1 MFSTCGQLLPERV
14 ATPWTRPLTFCDLS
28 KVSADPWPLGISWP
42 GPGRPPR
49 LSQITVPLWLRSGEK
64 KKGRVIDTYIYISHF
79 NICVIVASMRRFPR
93 SCRFFSFFSFCVWR
107 SSVAR
112 DFVGILFDNECKTIW
127 LFHMAFSSSD
137 RWGTAWLLAK
147 TCTYVPACVRKAN
160 RILNFSNEAKTVILV
175 LSRWAGRK
183 FHSLCVQNL

>member
-1 MFSTCGQLLPERV
+1 MDSCYQSVWQRRGHALWPFVTFPKWVRTHGLLVLADQDPAGLHGWVRSQF
-14 ATPWTRPLTFCDLS
+14 RFDCDLE
-28 KVSADPWPLGISWP
+28 
-42 GPGRPPR
+42 R
-49 LSQITVPLWLRSGEK
+49 K
-64 KKGRVIDTYIYISHF
+64 KKVRVIDTYIYISHF
-79 NICVIVASMRRFPR
+79 NICVIVASMRRVPH
-93 SCRFFSFFSFCVWR
+93 SCNFFFFSFCMWR